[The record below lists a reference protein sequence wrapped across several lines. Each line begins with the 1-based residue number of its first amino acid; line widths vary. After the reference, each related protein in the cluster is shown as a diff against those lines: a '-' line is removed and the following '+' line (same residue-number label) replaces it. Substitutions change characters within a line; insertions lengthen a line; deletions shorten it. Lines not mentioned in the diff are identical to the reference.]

1 MLSHLAGA
9 FKERPLFDPKRRSG
23 KVRLHPSAREQLDP
37 LRGAHRATQGSIDRD
52 SADFD
57 FCRYLRPISD
67 DQLASRPDLAL
78 ETAVDAEGLLKG
90 ELSVEVAPPVDES
103 VERGSVGFDSHL
115 PLNLSN
121 SPISSSSEPK
131 LIAIL

>member
-1 MLSHLAGA
+1 MHPNAG
-9 FKERPLFDPKRRSG
+9 D
-23 KVRLHPSAREQLDP
+23 QLDP
-37 LRGAHRATQGSIDRD
+37 LRAAHRSPQGSVDRD

-67 DQLASRPDLAL
+67 DQLASRSDLAL
-78 ETAVDAEGLLKG
+78 ETAIDAEGLLEG
-90 ELSVEVAPPVDES
+90 ELSVEVASTVDES

-121 SPISSSSEPK
+121 SPISSSSE
-131 LIAIL
+131 